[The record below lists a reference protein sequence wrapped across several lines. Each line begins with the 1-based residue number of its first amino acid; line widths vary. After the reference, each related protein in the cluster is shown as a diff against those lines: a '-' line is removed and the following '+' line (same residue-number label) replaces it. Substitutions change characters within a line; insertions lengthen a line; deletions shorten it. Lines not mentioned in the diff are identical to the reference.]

1 MKIYK
6 FFGLESSWQNPGSA
20 SVMFYLRIIN
30 VWFTEKIFTRIHLQ
44 VGQYLMTL
52 PQQLEPFTMQDNP
65 QVTVALKY
73 GKLPYTTQQGNQLL
87 FFSNITYWVIVYFFE
102 NKIIYAFQFF
112 ILIELPEHLADLWL
126 ESLARGTMHHY
137 SEQILKILELSSLGT
152 RQLITDIG
160 TYSSFFIITYS
171 KK

>member
-1 MKIYK
+1 
-6 FFGLESSWQNPGSA
+6 
-20 SVMFYLRIIN
+20 MFDSQK
-30 VWFTEKIFTRIHLQ
+30 KIFTRIHLQ

-102 NKIIYAFQFF
+102 NKIIYALQFF

-126 ESLARGTMHHY
+126 ESLARGNHASLFRTD
-137 SEQILKILELSSLGT
+137 LKNSWVVVARNQATYYWYRYPLIPSS
-152 RQLITDIG
+152 
-160 TYSSFFIITYS
+160 SSHIF
-171 KK
+171 KKVFLF